1 MSTTDVEP
9 ATVTAAELRAAARC
23 LPAGVTVVTS
33 GRGASVHG
41 MTVSSFTTLSLTP
54 PLASFSVKEGARIR
68 GVIEESGAFVVN
80 VLAAEQAGVARWFA
94 DPERPMG
101 AGGFADGAG
110 PADPPPTGGF
120 VLAGAIGYFM
130 CSLVRFVEAGD
141 HVIAIGAV
149 ERCGTLRD
157 APPLVFEGG
166 AFRTLRPVAPD

>member
-1 MSTTDVEP
+1 MSTTGVEP

-33 GRGASVHG
+33 GRGASVLG

-68 GVIEESGAFVVN
+68 GLIEESGAFVVN
-80 VLAAEQAGVARWFA
+80 VLAADQDRAARWFA
-94 DPERPMG
+94 DPDRPTG
-101 AGGFADGAG
+101 TGGFAEGSG
-110 PADPPPTGGF
+110 PADTPSAGGF
-120 VLAGAIGYFM
+120 VLAGAIGYFT
-130 CSLVRFVEAGD
+130 CRLVRFVEAGD
-141 HVIAIGAV
+141 HAIAIGAV

>member
-1 MSTTDVEP
+1 MSTTGIEP
-9 ATVTAAELRAAARC
+9 ATVTAAQLRAAARC

-68 GVIEESGAFVVN
+68 GLIEESGAFLVN
-80 VLAAEQAGVARWFA
+80 VLAAEQAYVAKWFA

-101 AGGFADGAG
+101 TGGFADGAE
-110 PADPPPTGGF
+110 PADPPPACGF
-120 VLAGAIGYFM
+120 VLAGAIGYFT
-130 CSLVRFVEAGD
+130 CRLVRFVEAGD

-149 ERCGTLRD
+149 EHCGTLRD

>member
-1 MSTTDVEP
+1 MSTTGVEP
-9 ATVTAAELRAAARC
+9 AAVTASELRAAARC

-33 GRGASVHG
+33 GRGSSVHG
-41 MTVSSFTTLSLTP
+41 MTVSSFTTLSLDP

-68 GVIEESGAFVVN
+68 GLIEESGGFAVN
-80 VLAAEQAGVARWFA
+80 VLAAEQAPVARWFA

-101 AGGFADGAG
+101 AGGFACAAG
-110 PADPPPTGGF
+110 PAPFAVGF
-120 VLAGAIGYFM
+120 VLSGAIGYFT
-130 CSLVRFVEAGD
+130 CRLVRFVEAGD

-166 AFRTLRPVAPD
+166 AFRTLRPVTPD